1 MKEEI
6 PLDILLTKSTTP
18 ILGWLASILGWLMN
32 GIYFVLEKL
41 HIPNIGLAIILYT
54 VIVYLLMTPLQI
66 RQQKFSKMNA
76 VMQPEIQR
84 IQKKYKGKKDQESMM
99 KMNEETQAVYQKYG
113 VSPMGSCVQLLIQMP
128 ILLSLYQVIYRIPG
142 YITSVR
148 EIFTELVNKIVSVNG
163 FEQILN
169 DFVSDNHI
177 MMRTKIVEGS
187 TSNNVVIDFLYA
199 LSPAQ
204 WDKLAEID
212 KFSGF
217 SDVIHSTS
225 DKIADVSQ
233 FAGLNIAD
241 SPMAIIQSSLSSHSY
256 LLLIGAI
263 MVPVLAWLTQWLNY
277 KLMPQPNSDRK
288 DGQPMSTMESSMK
301 TMNNVMP
308 IMSAV
313 FCLSLAVGIGIYWIA
328 GAVIRSIQQIALN
341 KYMDKVDLDK
351 LIEANQ
357 AKMAKKRAKAGL
369 PPQKITQ
376 QARQNVRKIEEPQPE
391 VDEEKIAAERAEK
404 RAQAQKK
411 STEYYQNA
419 SAKPGSLAAK
429 ANMVR
434 QFDEKNSKKK

>member
-1 MKEEI
+1 M
-6 PLDILLTKSTTP
+6 DILLTKSTTP

-76 VMQPEIQR
+76 VMQPELQK
-84 IQKKYKGKKDQESMM
+84 IQKKYKGKKDQDSMM

-148 EIFTELVNKIVSVNG
+148 EIFTELVNKIISVNG
-163 FEQILN
+163 FEKILS
-169 DFVSDNHI
+169 DFVSDNRI

-199 LSPAQ
+199 LSPTQ

-217 SDVIHSTS
+217 ADVIHSTS

-233 FAGLNIAD
+233 FAGMNIAD
-241 SPMAIIQSSLSSHSY
+241 SPMSIIQSSLSSHSY

-263 MVPVLAWLTQWLNY
+263 LIPVLAWLTQWLNY
-277 KLMPQPNSDRK
+277 KLMPQPNADRK
-288 DGQPMSTMESSMK
+288 DGQPMSTMESSMR

-341 KYMDKVDLDK
+341 KYMDRVDLDK
-351 LIEANQ
+351 LIEQNQ

-376 QARQNVRKIEEPQPE
+376 QARQNVRKIEEPQSE
-391 VDEEKIAAERAEK
+391 VDEEKLAAERAEK

-411 STEYYQNA
+411 STEYYKNA

-434 QFDEKNSKKK
+434 QFDEKNTKKK

>member
-1 MKEEI
+1 M
-6 PLDILLTKSTTP
+6 DILLTKSTTP

-32 GIYFVLEKL
+32 GIYIVLEKL

-76 VMQPEIQR
+76 VMQPEIQK

-177 MMRTKIVEGS
+177 MMRNKIVEGS

-241 SPMAIIQSSLSSHSY
+241 SPMAIIQSALSSHSY

-288 DGQPMSTMESSMK
+288 DGQPMSTMESSMR

-376 QARQNVRKIEEPQPE
+376 QARQNVRKIEEPKSE
-391 VDEEKIAAERAEK
+391 VDEEKIAEERAEK

>member
-1 MKEEI
+1 M
-6 PLDILLTKSTTP
+6 DILLTKSTTP

-54 VIVYLLMTPLQI
+54 VIVYPLMTPLQI

-169 DFVSDNHI
+169 EFVSDNHI

-217 SDVIHSTS
+217 SDVIYSTS

-391 VDEEKIAAERAEK
+391 VDAEKIAAERAEK

>member
-1 MKEEI
+1 M
-6 PLDILLTKSTTP
+6 DILLTKSTTP
-18 ILGWLASILGWLMN
+18 ILGWISNVLGWVMN

-41 HIPNIGLAIILYT
+41 HIPNIGLAIILFT
-54 VIVYLLMTPLQI
+54 LIIYLLMTPLQI

-76 VMQPEIQR
+76 VMQPELQK

-113 VSPMGSCVQLLIQMP
+113 VHPMGSCVQLLIQMP

-163 FEQILN
+163 YETILN
-169 DFVSDNHI
+169 EFVSENRIVMHS
-177 MMRTKIVEGS
+177 KIVEGS

-199 LSPAQ
+199 LSPSQ
-204 WDKLAEID
+204 WDKLADLD

-217 SDVIHSTS
+217 TDVINSTS

-233 FAGLNIAD
+233 FLGMNIAD
-241 SPMAIIQSSLSSHSY
+241 SPMSIIQSSINSHSY

-263 MVPVLAWLTQWLNY
+263 LIPVLAWLTQWLNY
-277 KLMPQPNSDRK
+277 KLIPQPASSNR
-288 DGQPMSTMESSMK
+288 DGQMSTMESSMR

-328 GAVIRSIQQIALN
+328 GAVIRSIQQVVLN
-341 KYMDKVDLDK
+341 KYMEKIDLDK
-351 LIEANQ
+351 LIQQNQ
-357 AKMAKKRAKAGL
+357 EKMAKKRAKAGL

-376 QARQNVRKIEEPQPE
+376 QARQNVRKIEEPE
-391 VDEEKIAAERAEK
+391 VDEEKLAAERAEK
-404 RAQAQKK
+404 REKERQQ
-411 STEYYQNA
+411 STEYYKNA

-434 QFDEKNSKKK
+434 QFDEKNSRNSKKK

>member
-1 MKEEI
+1 M
-6 PLDILLTKSTTP
+6 DILLTKSTTP

-217 SDVIHSTS
+217 SDVIYSTS

-391 VDEEKIAAERAEK
+391 VDAEKIAAERAEK

>member
-1 MKEEI
+1 M
-6 PLDILLTKSTTP
+6 DILLTKSTTP

-169 DFVSDNHI
+169 EFVSDNHI

-217 SDVIHSTS
+217 SDVIYSTS

>member
-1 MKEEI
+1 M
-6 PLDILLTKSTTP
+6 DILLTKSTIP

-76 VMQPEIQR
+76 VMQPEIQK

-225 DKIADVSQ
+225 DKIAGVSQ

-277 KLMPQPNSDRK
+277 KLMPQPNTDRN
-288 DGQPMSTMESSMK
+288 DGQPMSTMESSMR

-341 KYMDKVDLDK
+341 KYMNKVDLDK

-391 VDEEKIAAERAEK
+391 VDQEKIAAERAEK

>member
-1 MKEEI
+1 M
-6 PLDILLTKSTTP
+6 DILLTKSTTP

>member
-1 MKEEI
+1 M
-6 PLDILLTKSTTP
+6 DILLTKSTTP

-169 DFVSDNHI
+169 EFVSDNHI

-217 SDVIHSTS
+217 SDVIYSTS

-256 LLLIGAI
+256 LLLIGTI

-391 VDEEKIAAERAEK
+391 VDAEKIAAERAEK

>member
-1 MKEEI
+1 M
-6 PLDILLTKSTTP
+6 DILLTKSTTP

-169 DFVSDNHI
+169 EFVSDNHI

-217 SDVIHSTS
+217 SDVIYSTS

-391 VDEEKIAAERAEK
+391 VDAEKIAAERAEK

>member
-1 MKEEI
+1 M
-6 PLDILLTKSTTP
+6 DILLTKSTTP

-76 VMQPEIQR
+76 VMQPEIQK

-217 SDVIHSTS
+217 SNVIHSTS

-241 SPMAIIQSSLSSHSY
+241 SPMAIIQNSLSSHSY

-357 AKMAKKRAKAGL
+357 AKMAKKREKAGL

>member
-1 MKEEI
+1 M
-6 PLDILLTKSTTP
+6 DILLTKSTTP

-32 GIYFVLEKL
+32 GIYIVLEKL

-76 VMQPEIQR
+76 VMQPEIQK

-177 MMRTKIVEGS
+177 MMRNKIVEGS

-241 SPMAIIQSSLSSHSY
+241 SPMAIIQSALSSHSY

-288 DGQPMSTMESSMK
+288 DGQPMSTMESSMR

-376 QARQNVRKIEEPQPE
+376 QARQNVRKIEEPKSE
-391 VDEEKIAAERAEK
+391 VDEEKLAEERAEK

>member
-1 MKEEI
+1 M
-6 PLDILLTKSTTP
+6 DILLTKSTTP

-169 DFVSDNHI
+169 EFVSDNHI

-217 SDVIHSTS
+217 SDVIYSTS

-308 IMSAV
+308 IMSDV

-391 VDEEKIAAERAEK
+391 VDAEKIAAERAEK